1 MVDITWDRETNNLLN
16 EASIDYLS
24 SPYKLKTSFKT
35 HSIVVQ
41 EHQTGKI
48 IAFYDGSTYILDGRK
63 YEECNQGRQYVLENY
78 EPIVY
83 EHRPLKDFKKYILEN
98 DIDKVVA
105 HNQINFDLLV
115 GKLEDDM
122 DYTIEE
128 DTWCGKAVDFKDTLV
143 ISKTQNPD
151 RFGGHSLDALAEK
164 TGDKK
169 VQFRKHLH
177 ESVRYLDFAADMLY
191 YNIKDVLANTS
202 VYKWLL
208 EEQAGWDWE
217 PAIKLEKA
225 VAWIITNQEHRGFK
239 FDKVLAE
246 SNIAELD
253 VLMEER
259 RIRAEPVIPMKK
271 PTQAFM
277 KTVTPPAVQF
287 LKSGGYS
294 SYIKKFVEK
303 HEGKLLSED
312 SEFPLKVEL
321 FGEVHE
327 LPMPLEPLVNEVKA
341 TLDDST
347 HIKNWLVGLGWSP
360 SEYKEKDLS
369 IKSGKGKPKRT
380 REEFEKAVEDYVEQ
394 TLNSN
399 FAEDRCDHLETTPAG
414 LKSRLLKTKEG
425 KSCKVLTNPNFTKGQ
440 EKEICPNLLAMA
452 EKFPYA
458 RDVVDYLTYKHR
470 RNSILG
476 GGLEWDEEEEA
487 EKGYMAYV
495 REDGRIATPADT
507 CGAATSRFKH
517 KVVANIPRVSSL
529 YGDKMRA
536 MFCVDNTHYQLGY
549 DFDSLEAKMESSY
562 CWRYDETKEY
572 CNSLTMD
579 KPNDVHTVLAA
590 KISKLIG
597 RTFNRTPAKSTKYA
611 ATYGATEKKI
621 AKTIGEP
628 LHIGA
633 QVFTAFWQ
641 AALPLDSLKIALKK
655 YWETVGGKKFILG
668 IDGRKVPTRSAHA
681 ILNSLFQ
688 SAGVICAKKA
698 MVLHYH
704 KLKAEGLT
712 VDFFK
717 DDWKS
722 KNFCQQLVAYH
733 DEAQLEVSKSLVKFK
748 MFATKEE
755 AQTFKDQQ
763 VEVWS
768 DIKDSPKGGF
778 YVAYCR
784 AGELASEAVNEAGR
798 FYKLNVPLTAGY
810 IIGKDWAMCH

>member
-1 MVDITWDRETNNLLN
+1 MVDISWDRETNGLLN
-16 EASIDYLS
+16 ETAIDYLS
-24 SPYKLKTSFKT
+24 SPYKLKQSFKT

-41 EHQTGKI
+41 EHQTGKV
-48 IAFYDGSTYILDGRK
+48 IAFYDGDKYILDGRR
-63 YEECNQGRQYVLENY
+63 YSENNGGRSYVLENY
-78 EPIVY
+78 EVVEY
-83 EHRPLKDFKKYILEN
+83 EHRPLKAFKDYILN
-98 DIDKVVA
+98 STIDKVIA

-122 DYTIEE
+122 DYTVEG
-128 DTWCGKAVDFKDTLV
+128 DTWCGKVVDFKDTL
-143 ISKTQNPD
+143 IMSKAQNPD
-151 RFGGHSLDALAEK
+151 RFGGHSLDVLAEK

-191 YNIKDVLANTS
+191 YNIKDVVANTS

-208 EEQAGWDWE
+208 EEQDGWNWE

-246 SNIAELD
+246 SNITELD
-253 VLMEER
+253 ILMEER
-259 RIRAEPVIPMKK
+259 RIRAEPAIPMKK

-294 SYIKKFVEK
+294 SYIKKFIEK
-303 HEGKLLSED
+303 HEGKLLSTSED
-312 SEFPLKVEL
+312 FPLVVEV
-321 FGEVHE
+321 FGKTYS
-327 LPMPLEPLVNEVKA
+327 LPMPQEPLITEVKA

-347 HIKNWLVGLGWSP
+347 HIKDWLVSLGWSP

-369 IKSGKGKPKRT
+369 VKSGKGKPKRT
-380 REEFEKAVEDYVEQ
+380 REEFEKAVDDYVEQ
-394 TLNSN
+394 TLNSS
-399 FAEDRCDHLETTPAG
+399 FVEDRCDHLETTATG
-414 LKSRLLKTKEG
+414 LKARLLRTKEG

-476 GGLEWDEEEEA
+476 GGLEWDDEEEA
-487 EKGYMAYV
+487 EKGYMAYI

-517 KVVANIPRVSSL
+517 KVVANIPRTSSL
-529 YGDKMRA
+529 YGENMRA
-536 MFCVDNTHYQLGY
+536 MFTVEDNCYQLGY

-579 KPNDVHTVLAA
+579 KPNDVHTVLAR
-590 KISKLIG
+590 KISELIG

-628 LHIGA
+628 LHVGA

-641 AALPLDSLKIALKK
+641 AALPLASLKIALKG
-655 YWETVGGKKFILG
+655 YWEKTGGKKFILG

-704 KLKAEGLT
+704 KLKAEGLA

-717 DDWKS
+717 DDWKN
-722 KNFCQQLVAYH
+722 KNFCHQLIAYH
-733 DEAQLEVSKSLVKFK
+733 DEAQLEVSKKLVKFK
-748 MFATKEE
+748 LFDTTEDAE
-755 AQTFKDQQ
+755 AFKSSQS
-763 VEVWS
+763 EVWS
-768 DIKDSPKGGF
+768 DVKKSPKGGY

-784 AGELASEAVNEAGR
+784 AGELAAEAVNEAGQ

-810 IIGKDWAMCH
+810 IIGRNWADCH

>member
-1 MVDITWDRETNNLLN
+1 MDISWDRETNGLLN
-16 EASIDYLS
+16 ETSIDYTA
-24 SPYKLKTSFKT
+24 SPYKLKPSFKT

-41 EHQTGKI
+41 EHQTNKI
-48 IAFYDGSTYILDGRK
+48 IAFYDGDKYILDGRR
-63 YEECNQGRQYVLENY
+63 YEESNEGQQYILENY
-78 EPIVY
+78 EPIEY

-98 DIDKVVA
+98 KIEKVIA

-122 DYTIEE
+122 DYEIEK
-128 DTWCGKAVDFKDTLV
+128 DLWCGKEVCFEDTLV
-143 ISKTQNPD
+143 ISKTLNPD

-191 YNIKDVLANTS
+191 YNIKDVKANTG
-202 VYKWLL
+202 VYHWLKK
-208 EEQAGWDWE
+208 EQGQWNWQ
-217 PAIKLEKA
+217 PAISLEKS
-225 VAWIITNQEHRGFK
+225 VAWIITNQEHRGFQ
-239 FDKVLAE
+239 FDRELAE
-246 SNIAELD
+246 KNIAELD
-253 VLMEER
+253 ILMEER
-259 RIRAEPVIPMKK
+259 RLRAEPILPPKK
-271 PTQAFM
+271 PTQAFL
-277 KTVTPPAVQF
+277 KDVTPPVRQF
-287 LKSGGYS
+287 LKTGGYS
-294 SYIKKFVEK
+294 SYIIKFVEK
-303 HEGKLLSED
+303 HNGKLLSD
-312 SEFPLKVEL
+312 KDDWPLKVEL
-321 FGEVHE
+321 FDKVYE
-327 LPMPLEPLVNEVKA
+327 LPMPLEPLVTEVKA
-341 TLDDST
+341 TLNDTT
-347 HIKNWLVGLGWSP
+347 HIKNWLVGLGWVP
-360 SEYKEKDLS
+360 SEFKEKDLS
-369 IKSGKGKPKRT
+369 VRTGKIRRT
-380 REEFEKAVEDYVEQ
+380 PEEFEKAVDDYVEQ
-394 TLNSN
+394 TLNCN
-399 FAEDRCDHLETTPAG
+399 FKEERCDFLETTPYA
-414 LKSRLLKTKEG
+414 LKSRLMRTKEG
-425 KSCKVLTNPNFTKGQ
+425 KSCKVATNPNFTKGQ

-452 EKFPYA
+452 ENFPYA

-487 EKGYMAYV
+487 EKGFMAYV

-517 KVVANIPRVSSL
+517 KVVANIARVTSL
-529 YGDKMRA
+529 YGENMRA
-536 MFCVDNTHYQLGY
+536 LFRTSDDFYQLGY

-562 CWRYDETKEY
+562 CWKYDPTKEY

-590 KISKLIG
+590 KISLLIG
-597 RTFNRTPAKSTKYA
+597 RKFNRTPAKSTKYA

-628 LHIGA
+628 LAVGA
-633 QVFTAFWQ
+633 QVFNAFWQ
-641 AALPLDSLKIALKK
+641 AAFPLDGLKVALKK

-668 IDGRKVPTRSAHA
+668 IDGRRVPTRSAHA

-712 VDFFK
+712 IDFFK
-717 DDWKS
+717 DDWRNK
-722 KNFCQQLVAYH
+722 KFCQQLIAYH
-733 DEAQLEVSKSLVKFK
+733 DECQLEVSKSLVKFK
-748 MFATKEE
+748 TFQTKEE
-755 AQTFKDQQ
+755 AQTFKDTQK
-763 VEVWS
+763 EVWS
-768 DIKDSPKGGF
+768 DIKPNPKGGF

-784 AGELASEAVNEAGR
+784 AGELASEAVREAGE

-810 IIGKDWAMCH
+810 ILGRNWADCH